1 MPRGTRK
8 SRWLMVVAFLGTAAI
23 GMGIGL
29 LGGYVIGRS
38 HRGEGPPKPLPVRAE
53 LTEPP
58 NDLPR

>member
-1 MPRGTRK
+1 
-8 SRWLMVVAFLGTAAI
+8 MVVAFLGTAAI
-23 GMGIGL
+23 GIGDRFAWRL
-29 LGGYVIGRS
+29 LGRS